1 VAAFLFLF
9 MNAAVIGAGGWGT
22 TIALLLHEGGHEVT
36 LWSRSQEL
44 AQQISLTKQNPQYLP
59 GILVP
64 EKIFVTHD
72 SNSLSGK
79 DLYIFA
85 VPSQSLREVAGNLAL
100 EIKSNSALYISA
112 SKGIE
117 RNTLMRM
124 TEVLQEV
131 LAVDKQRTL
140 AFSGPSHAEEVARK
154 IPTLVTAAGYDP
166 EAVKMIQEAFFLPY
180 FRVYSTSDVVGVELA
195 GALKNVIAICAGI
208 IEGEGYGDN
217 TVAALIS
224 RGLAEMRRLGIAL
237 GADEQTFAGVAGL
250 GDLVVT
256 CLSKHSRNRYVGE
269 EIGKGRTLKDVLAG
283 MKMIA
288 EGVWTTESA
297 KALAEKHQIEMPIVE
312 ETYKIL
318 FEGKDHRTAITDLM
332 RREVKD
338 ERW

>member
-1 VAAFLFLF
+1 
-9 MNAAVIGAGGWGT
+9 MKTAVIGAGGWGT
-22 TIALLLHEGGHEVT
+22 TIALLLNEGGHDVT
-36 LWSRSQEL
+36 LWSRSEEL
-44 AQQISLTKQNPQYLP
+44 AKSISLLKKNPVYLP
-59 GILVP
+59 GIEIP
-64 EKIFVTHD
+64 AGITVTHD
-72 SNSLSGK
+72 PELLRDK
-79 DLYIFA
+79 EMYVFA
-85 VPSQSLREVAGNLAL
+85 VPSQSLREVATTMRDQ
-100 EIKSNSALYISA
+100 IKNTIALYISA

-117 RNTLMRM
+117 RNSLMRM
-124 TEVLQEV
+124 TQVIQEV
-131 LAVDKQRTL
+131 LSVEKSRTL

-154 IPTLVTAAGYDP
+154 IPTLVTAAGTDSD
-166 EAVKMIQEAFFLPY
+166 AVKIVQDAFFLPY
-180 FRVYSTSDVVGVELA
+180 FRVYSTNDVIGVELA
-195 GALKNVIAICAGI
+195 GALKNVIAVCAGI

-256 CLSKHSRNRYVGE
+256 CLSKHSRNRRIGE
-269 EIGKGRTLKDVLAG
+269 EIGKGKSLAEALEG

-297 KALAEKHQIEMPIVE
+297 KALAEKNNIEMPIVE

-318 FEGKDHRTAITDLM
+318 FEGKDHRIAMRDLM